1 MKVTLSTGHAAE
13 VTFAGQSVRAMTA
26 QALTFTTTGATLPV
40 MPVTQAAAI
49 LAPGE
54 KLELSYQLQ
63 GDTLQAGWVS

>member
-1 MKVTLSTGHAAE
+1 
-13 VTFAGQSVRAMTA
+13 MTA